1 MANGKRGGEGEEVAI
16 ASVGIYELAVPS
28 LSLPLSSLPPPL
40 VCVVLPFVSFLLLE
54 NIREGTQSVK

>member
-1 MANGKRGGEGEEVAI
+1 MASGKRGGKGGEAAI

-28 LSLPLSSLPPPL
+28 LSLSSASFSLSL